1 MAVKPASQWSANWTG
16 SAGRATTNYKT
27 GVDAYTGDWAAATT
41 AQQAI
46 MQQNWL
52 NSVSNGT
59 WAAGVQA
66 TGTQGWK
73 NATDAKSANFGVGI
87 QAGGAKYSA
96 AANKLQP
103 FMASAVA
110 SLPPRGDI
118 NANLQRSAA
127 LAMALHSAAANGQ
140 FRA

>member
-1 MAVKPASQWSANWTG
+1 MAVKPASTWSTNWTG
-16 SAGRATTNYKT
+16 SSGRATTAYNA
-27 GVDAYTGDWAAATT
+27 GVQAYTGDWAAATT
-41 AQQAI
+41 AQQAV

-52 NSVSNGT
+52 NSLANGT
-59 WAAGVQA
+59 WAAGVNA
-66 TGTQGWK
+66 TGTSGWK
-73 NATDAKSANFGVGI
+73 TATEAKAANYGTGF
-87 QAGGAKYSA
+87 QAGANKYAS

-103 FMASAVA
+103 FMSSAVA

>member
-1 MAVKPASQWSANWTG
+1 MAVKPASQWAQNWTG
-16 SAGRATTNYKT
+16 SSGRATTNYKT

-41 AQQAI
+41 AQQAT
-46 MQQNWL
+46 MQANWL
-52 NSVSNGT
+52 NSLANGT
-59 WAAGVQA
+59 WAAGVNN
-66 TGTQGWK
+66 TGTSGWK
-73 NATDAKSANFGVGI
+73 QATDAKSANYGVGF
-87 QAGGAKYSA
+87 QAGSQNYSQ

-103 FMASAVA
+103 YMASAVA

-127 LAMALHSAAANGQ
+127 LAMALHTAAANGQ